1 MDLRR
6 GYRDQTGEQSR
17 RGRERREEEVAMVS
31 FHYDVPDVFIRG
43 GDITVTIGFNG
54 CDTGSEGDRIAMQCF
69 F

>member
-1 MDLRR
+1 M
-6 GYRDQTGEQSR
+6 
-17 RGRERREEEVAMVS
+17 AS